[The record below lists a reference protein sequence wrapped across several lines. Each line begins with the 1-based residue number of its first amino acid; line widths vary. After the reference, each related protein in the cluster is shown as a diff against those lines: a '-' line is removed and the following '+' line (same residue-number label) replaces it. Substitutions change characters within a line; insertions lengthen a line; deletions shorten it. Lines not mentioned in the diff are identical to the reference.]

1 VTNQNYGKCFGC
13 YRPLAEGNIYHP
25 RCSQKL
31 FQKKSPPHLKTS
43 VRELEQFAHK
53 FLSQRMAL
61 TGVQRKFSLA
71 LEKAEPSRLTIV
83 GSLGGEFIMKPP
95 SPEYDQMPEIEDLS
109 MHLAEACG
117 IKTARHGLLPM
128 QDGALAYITQ
138 RFDRNRHKKVAVED
152 MCQLSGLLTEQK
164 YRSSHE
170 QVGKL
175 IHRYSSVPGDDVLRF
190 FELVVFSY
198 VIGNNDMHLKNFS
211 LMTDDPSFIHMTPA
225 YDLLAVRLLLS
236 KKEDPEDLALTL
248 NGKKA
253 KLKREDFLICGRSLG
268 IPEKVVGMVLGKQVK
283 CKAAM
288 FDWIDRSFLTA
299 ERQAA
304 FRALVDENL
313 AVMAR

>member
-1 VTNQNYGKCFGC
+1 MTNRNYGKCLGC
-13 YRPLAEGNIYHP
+13 YHAISDGSLYHQ

-31 FQKKSPPHLKTS
+31 FQQKSPPHLEITA
-43 VRELEQFAHK
+43 REVDQFAHK
-53 FLSQRMAL
+53 FLSQRLAV
-61 TGVQRKFSLA
+61 TGVQRKLSLA
-71 LEKAEPSRLTIV
+71 LDKAESSRLTIV
-83 GSLGGEFIMKPP
+83 GSLGGAYIMKPP
-95 SPEYDQMPEIEDLS
+95 NPDYDQMPEIEDLS
-109 MHLAEACG
+109 MHMAEACG

-128 QDGALAYITQ
+128 QEGGLAYITK
-138 RFDRNRHKKVAVED
+138 RFDRKAHKKVAVED

-190 FELVVFSY
+190 FELVIFSY

-211 LMTDDPSFIHMTPA
+211 LLTDDLSFIHMTPA

-253 KLKREDFLICGRSLG
+253 KLKSNDFVICGRTLG
-268 IPEKVVGMVLGKQVK
+268 IPEKVVVMVLEKQINSK
-283 CKAAM
+283 SAM
-288 FDWIDRSFLTA
+288 FDCIDRSFLTE
-299 ERQAA
+299 ERQASLRA
-304 FRALVDENL
+304 FVEESLTVI
-313 AVMAR
+313 AR